1 MQDDNQ
7 GHLFTELGLDFT
19 ARQHILSI
27 ASWAMIVVVVAVIG
41 YILNII
47 QILMGAKEATPQSE
61 GFGMADAFAAN
72 STTSSVISIIIGL
85 LINFFL
91 YRFASMARTG
101 INELNQDQLNKS
113 FNNLKFYFV
122 TMSVILMVVFAGII
136 LFAIAFSM
144 RGA

>member
-7 GHLFTELGLDFT
+7 RHLFTELGFDLT

-41 YILNII
+41 YIISI
-47 QILMGAKEATPQSE
+47 VQILTGAKEAIPQAE
-61 GFGMADAFAAN
+61 GFGMVDAFAAN
-72 STTSSVISIIIGL
+72 NTTSSVISIIIGL

-91 YRFASMARTG
+91 YRFASMARSG

-136 LFAIAFSM
+136 LFALAFAM
-144 RGA
+144 KGV

>member
-7 GHLFTELGLDFT
+7 GHLFTELGFDFT

-41 YILNII
+41 YILNLI
-47 QILMGAKEATPQSE
+47 QILTGGKEAVPQSE
-61 GFGMADAFAAN
+61 GFGMVDAFAGN

-91 YRFASMARTG
+91 YRFASMARSG

-122 TMSVILMVVFAGII
+122 TMSVILMVVFVGII
-136 LFAIAFSM
+136 LFAAAFAM
-144 RGA
+144 KAI